1 MYPPNWKGLDF
12 DALEKIH
19 NATNGIPLVLH
30 GTSGVPDKTV
40 RACVERGI
48 SKVNYAT
55 DLRIAFTGGARAGM
69 EANPKA
75 YDPKKYLGSARDAV
89 MNRVCELICVCA
101 SEGKA

>member
-1 MYPPNWKGLDF
+1 MDVQL
-12 DALEKIH
+12 LEKI
-19 NATNGIPLVLH
+19 ASLVSVPLVLH

-75 YDPKKYLGSARDAV
+75 YDPKKYLGGARDAV

>member
-1 MYPPNWKGLDF
+1 M
-12 DALEKIH
+12 
-19 NATNGIPLVLH
+19 LH
-30 GTSGVPDKTV
+30 GTSGVPDETV